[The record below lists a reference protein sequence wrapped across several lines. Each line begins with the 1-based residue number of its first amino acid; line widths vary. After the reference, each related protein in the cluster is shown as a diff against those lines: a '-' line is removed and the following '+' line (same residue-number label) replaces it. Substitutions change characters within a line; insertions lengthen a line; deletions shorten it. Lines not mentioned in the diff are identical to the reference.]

1 MIRIRELNNEEV
13 NEMINRYN
21 RNGNQVDIFEGTL
34 LDDYIIHDVE
44 KKELCDMDTIL
55 IKGEIINE
63 WSSEYVLYYGLHS
76 DDIIQDYYY

>member
-44 KKELCDMDTIL
+44 EKELCDMDTIL
-55 IKGEIINE
+55 IKGEFVNE